1 MSVITFD
8 TKFGEVDFRDVI
20 IDLDGTNVENG
31 VDVNI
36 DGKNI
41 GQLLGYTTIDLSEH
55 RVNEIEE
62 IISIY
67 C

>member
-20 IDLDGTNVENG
+20 IDLDGTNVEKG

-36 DGKNI
+36 NGKNF
-41 GQLLGYTTIDLSEH
+41 GQLLDYTTNDLSEY